1 MPHGVHP
8 GALSS
13 GCSCHP
19 LELNQPAD
27 VVAEV
32 HHANLEPRPHDANG
46 AHNLAAH
53 RVLLLAEYDRHGRA
67 PSRASCSPTSGALT
81 ADDCERRADG
91 YGSASPSPSCSP
103 RSGSS
108 GTAASVASHLRISLC
123 ALSTPRWFL

>member
-8 GALSS
+8 WAHSS

-53 RVLLLAEYDRHGRA
+53 RVLLLAEYVATTRAAWPKDECADEFFRA
-67 PSRASCSPTSGALT
+67 PRDRSAPPPEWSRIPLARGP
-81 ADDCERRADG
+81 DQ
-91 YGSASPSPSCSP
+91 
-103 RSGSS
+103 
-108 GTAASVASHLRISLC
+108 
-123 ALSTPRWFL
+123 

>member
-1 MPHGVHP
+1 AH
-8 GALSS
+8 SS

-53 RVLLLAEYDRHGRA
+53 RDLLLAEYVLDTGAHLRERRGRRLLA
-67 PSRASCSPTSGALT
+67 LSQRMIASGAPTDT
-81 ADDCERRADG
+81 ALQPLRLQVRIDLVRAVG
-91 YGSASPSPSCSP
+91 AVRPYP
-103 RSGSS
+103 
-108 GTAASVASHLRISLC
+108 VAGVGEIEQIV
-123 ALSTPRWFL
+123 